1 MTRHIL
7 DSVDM
12 TVVGTVDPYASWLAS
27 DGRAPLPSRMKN
39 N

>member
-1 MTRHIL
+1 MTRHIH

-12 TVVGTVDPYASWLAS
+12 TFVGTVDPCASWLAS
-27 DGRAPLPSRMKN
+27 DGRDTLPSRMKN

>member
-12 TVVGTVDPYASWLAS
+12 TFVGTVDPCVSWLAS
-27 DGRAPLPSRMKN
+27 DGSDTLPSRMKN